1 MEINQD
7 MIAFGPVPSRR
18 LGRSLGVNNIPP
30 KKCTYSCIYCQ
41 VGTIGKIQ
49 LERRELYRPEII
61 VQEVKKKVK
70 KTMELGESIDY
81 LAFVPDGEPTLDIHL
96 GDAIDLLRPFGVK
109 IGVISNASLIWRED
123 VRQDLMKTDWV
134 SLKVDA
140 VDKKIW
146 RRINRPHRDLQLP
159 VIQKGMLQFA
169 REYTG
174 KLVTE
179 TMLVENVN
187 DSITHLRNVADFL
200 FQLSPAKAYL
210 SIPTRPPA
218 EKRVHPPGEEVLNA
232 AYQIISSRLE
242 DVECLFGYEGNAFS
256 LTGNVE
262 EDLLGIVAVHPMRE
276 EAVWEFLTKAGK
288 DWSLIQNMINQNRLF
303 ETEYE
308 GQKYFMRRL
317 DGKEE

>member
-1 MEINQD
+1 METSQD

-30 KKCTYSCIYCQ
+30 KKCTYSCVYCQ
-41 VGTIGKIQ
+41 VGAIGKIQ

-61 VQEVKKKVK
+61 VQEVEEKVK
-70 KTMELGESIDY
+70 KTREQGESIDY

-96 GDAIDLLRPFGVK
+96 GDEIDLLHPFGVK
-109 IGVISNASLIWRED
+109 IGVISNASLIWRQD
-123 VRQDLMKTDWV
+123 VRKDLMKADWV
-134 SLKVDA
+134 SLKVDS

-146 RRINRPHRDLQLP
+146 RRINRPHHDLQLP
-159 VIQKGMLQFA
+159 LIQEGILQFA

-174 KLVTE
+174 ELVTE
-179 TMLVENVN
+179 TMLVKNVN
-187 DSITHLRNVADFL
+187 DSVDHIKDVANFLAQLR
-200 FQLSPAKAYL
+200 PARAYL

-218 EKRVHPPGEEVLNA
+218 EKRVHPPGEEVLNR
-232 AYQIISSRLE
+232 AYQILSSCLE

-262 EDLLGIVAVHPMRE
+262 ADLLGIVSVHPMRE
-276 EAVWEFLTKAGK
+276 EAVQEFLTKAGK
-288 DWSLIQNMINQNRLF
+288 DWSLVRKLINQNLLF

-317 DGKEE
+317 DGNEK

>member
-1 MEINQD
+1 METNQD

-41 VGTIGKIQ
+41 VGNTGKIQ

-61 VQEVKKKVK
+61 AQEVEKKVK

-123 VRQDLMKTDWV
+123 VRKDLMKADWV

-159 VIQKGMLQFA
+159 VIQEGMLQFA

-174 KLVTE
+174 ELVTE
-179 TMLVENVN
+179 TMLVKNVN
-187 DSITHLRNVADFL
+187 DSITHLTDIADFL
-200 FQLSPAKAYL
+200 SQLSPAKAYL

-218 EKRVHPPGEEVLNA
+218 EKRVHPPGEGVLNA
-232 AYQIISSRLE
+232 AYQILSSRLE

-276 EAVWEFLTKAGK
+276 EAVQEFLTKAGK
-288 DWSLIQNMINQNRLF
+288 DWSLIRNMINQDFLL